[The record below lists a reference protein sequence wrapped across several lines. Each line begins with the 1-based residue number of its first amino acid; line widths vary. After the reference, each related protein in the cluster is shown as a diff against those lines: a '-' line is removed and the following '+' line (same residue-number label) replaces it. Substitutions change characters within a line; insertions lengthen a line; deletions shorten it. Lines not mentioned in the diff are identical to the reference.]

1 MGTYSLK
8 PKDIEEK
15 WHVVDADGQPLGRLA
30 SKVAATLRGKDRP
43 TFTPSMPNGDFVIIV
58 NAAKV
63 KITGDTREKKYY
75 RHSQYPG
82 GLKSISQEKLLATR
96 PERVV
101 EYAVKGMLPHN
112 SLGAR
117 LLKRLKVY
125 AGPDH
130 PHQSQ
135 VNAGNGKK
143 RSAPDGTASKSAASK
158 SAASGVGES

>member
-1 MGTYSLK
+1 MATYSLK

-15 WHVVDADGQPLGRLA
+15 WHVVDAEGQALGRLA

-43 TFTPSMPNGDFVIIV
+43 SFTPSMPNGDFVIVI

-63 KITGDTREKKYY
+63 KISGDMREKKYY

-82 GLKSISQEKLLATR
+82 GLRSISQEKLLATR
-96 PERVV
+96 PERVI
-101 EYAVKGMLPHN
+101 EFAVKGMLPHN

-125 AGPDH
+125 AGSEH

-135 VNAGNGKK
+135 VNAGSGKG
-143 RSAPDGTASKSAASK
+143 RAAS
-158 SAASGVGES
+158 AQE